1 MNLPNYSFLLVVAC
15 FWLAYWVVNRNL
27 VRPLLAVLHEREQRA
42 TAGRK
47 AYEEAK
53 AALEH
58 ALAQRERELAM
69 AAAEAQK
76 ERASLRAEGEARRRE
91 LLEAAREQGQ
101 RRLVQFAAELE
112 QAVAQERAKLA
123 GEVQTLARQL
133 AERLLG
139 RALVA

>member
-1 MNLPNYSFLLVVAC
+1 MNLPNYSFLLVVTC

-42 TAGRK
+42 TEGRK
-47 AYEEAK
+47 AHEQAK
-53 AALEH
+53 ATLEQ
-58 ALAQRERELAM
+58 ALAQREKELALV
-69 AAAEAQK
+69 AAEAQK

-101 RRLVQFAAELE
+101 RRLAVFAAELE
-112 QAVAQERAKLA
+112 QEVAQERAKLA
-123 GEVQTLARQL
+123 GEVQTLARRL

-139 RALVA
+139 RALAA